1 MNIKQEFRE
10 FLRGENHRNIELNN
24 FYNIELKKIE
34 EEISFSEASMRGSI
48 EFWNIKPLFEAVIE
62 PHLIKIKTNNI
73 EKLNDEFKK
82 YNTKFH
88 YSNDI
93 QGLYNKSKDEINIYF
108 PKNIDFNTLEAI
120 IGHEMVHKEQHKN
133 AGQNYFKQSEKIV
146 KRINDLAKD
155 MNLLDM
161 MDEKDIKKYKILNSE
176 RNKLLNDF
184 LYLSPYESMAYAYQF
199 VKEYKNLL
207 PQEIIE
213 KLKDNKILINNLT
226 KKYISMY
233 WLIRNKI

>member
-1 MNIKQEFRE
+1 MNIRQEFRD
-10 FLRGENHRNIELNN
+10 FLVEENYKKVELNN

-34 EEISFSEASMRGSI
+34 EEISASEASMRGSLNLWKI
-48 EFWNIKPLFEAVIE
+48 IPVHEAVIE

-82 YNTKFH
+82 YNIKFH

-93 QGLYNKSKDEINIYF
+93 RGSYNKNEDKINIYF

-155 MNLLDM
+155 MNLLNM

-176 RNKLLNDF
+176 RNKLLNNF

-226 KKYISMY
+226 KKYIAMY

>member
-1 MNIKQEFRE
+1 MNIKQELRD
-10 FLRGENHRNIELNN
+10 FLREENYKDTELNN

-34 EEISFSEASMRGSI
+34 EKILVSEASMRGSLNL
-48 EFWNIKPLFEAVIE
+48 WGVVPVHEAVIE

-82 YNTKFH
+82 YNIKFH

-93 QGLYNKSKDEINIYF
+93 QGLYDKSKDEINIYF
-108 PKNIDFNTLEAI
+108 PKNIDFNTLEAL

-155 MNLLDM
+155 INLLDM
-161 MDEKDIKKYKILNSE
+161 MDEKDVKKYKVLNSE
-176 RNKLLNDF
+176 RNKLLNNF

-226 KKYISMY
+226 KIYIAMY
-233 WLIRNKI
+233 WLIRSKI